1 MLQRLIDDVK
11 QSTGSALRLTSLA
24 AAAAAAL
31 FVTIAFLCAAAFVYV
46 LQHYGPVEAC
56 LSGAAVFLV
65 VTLIAVGVYMAR
77 KREMQRRAEKAAK
90 AAKSAAAT
98 MFADPAL
105 IATGLQIVRAIGV
118 KRLIP
123 ILAVGGIA
131 LGLMASRSAAGSG
144 DEAEEEE

>member
-1 MLQRLIDDVK
+1 MLQRLIHDVK
-11 QSTGSALRLTSLA
+11 ESTAGALRLTSLA
-24 AAAAAAL
+24 AAAAIAL

-46 LQHYGPVEAC
+46 LQRYGPVEAC

-65 VTLIAVGVYMAR
+65 VTLIAVGVYTAR
-77 KREMQRRAEKAAK
+77 KREMRRRAEEAAK

-98 MFADPAL
+98 MLTDPAL

-131 LGLMASRSAAGSG
+131 LGLMASRSVAGSG
-144 DEAEEEE
+144 EPDEEE

>member
-24 AAAAAAL
+24 AAAAIAL
-31 FVTIAFLCAAAFVYV
+31 FITIAFLCAAAFVYV
-46 LQHYGPVEAC
+46 LRHYGPVEAC

-65 VTLIAVGVYMAR
+65 VTLIAIGVYMAR

-98 MFADPAL
+98 MLADPAL

-123 ILAVGGIA
+123 ILAVGGLA
-131 LGLMASRSAAGSG
+131 LGLMASRSAAGSSEP
-144 DEAEEEE
+144 DEEE